1 MERLVEKK
9 RDNGVFMTVLGFG
22 MGNYKDDKMELIA
35 DKGNGNYAYI
45 DNIQEAR
52 KVLVAEFG
60 GTLFTIAKDVKFQL
74 EFNPARV
81 KAYRLI
87 GYENRLLNDEDFNDD
102 KKDAGE
108 MGSGHNVT
116 ALYELIP
123 AGSDESISSIDPLKY
138 QGNNDRV
145 KMDPNAELLT
155 VKLRYKQP
163 DGKTSTKFEKVVKG
177 KILNHKSTSTS
188 YRFSAAVAEFGLL
201 LRDSEFKS
209 DASIE
214 DVIALAQNSRGEDP
228 EGYRGEF
235 LQIVKTAGTLID
247 MRAEK

>member
-1 MERLVEKK
+1 
-9 RDNGVFMTVLGFG
+9 MTVLGFG
-22 MGNYKDDKMELIA
+22 MGNYKDDKMEIIA

-45 DNIQEAR
+45 DNIMEAR
-52 KVLVAEFG
+52 KVLVSEFG

-74 EFNPARV
+74 EFNPERV

-108 MGSGHNVT
+108 MGAGHNVT

-123 AGSDESISSIDPLKY
+123 AGSKESTSSIDPLKY
-138 QGNNDRV
+138 QQNQEKSKINS
-145 KMDPNAELLT
+145 KSELLT

-163 DGKTSTKFEKVVKG
+163 DGSTSTKFEKAVRG
-177 KILNHKSTSTS
+177 KVLDQESTTESF
-188 YRFSAAVAEFGLL
+188 RFSAAVAEFGLI
-201 LRDSEFKS
+201 LRDSQYKN

-214 DVIALAQNSRGEDP
+214 DVIKLAQHSRGEDP

-235 LQIVKTAGTLID
+235 LQIVKTAESLID